1 MRATAPGLRA
11 TAAAILACAMFVS
24 APAHATE
31 TILVGSVGSAS
42 ANLWPVM
49 VGVKKGMFAAEDIK
63 IDMVYVQ
70 NNAGVIQQLT
80 VDAVNV
86 SVGSGLV
93 DPIRAVDKGA
103 PLALVRIEM
112 QRPPYTLLAKPA
124 IKSIKGLKGKTVSVG
139 GAKDITRIFFERML
153 APSGVDPKDVDLI
166 FAGATSARLAA
177 LQSGAADAALLT
189 APYNFHA
196 EAAGFTNLGRAADT
210 VDMPFSGVSTNR
222 DWAQRNKATVEK
234 FLAVYTKSIAW
245 LTTPAN
251 RQEAIDIMV
260 SVSNL
265 KADDVSKAYDF
276 MIASGFIEPT
286 GTISKA
292 QLGKV
297 VDALKTLGDI
307 PAGFAVDRLFLPGIT
322 KVVE

>member
-11 TAAAILACAMFVS
+11 TAAAILVCAALA
-24 APAHATE
+24 APRADATE

-49 VGVKKGMFAAEDIK
+49 VGVKKGFFAAEDIA
-63 IDMVYVQ
+63 IDMVYIQ
-70 NNAGVIQQLT
+70 ANAGVIQQLA

-93 DPIRAVDKGA
+93 DPIRAIDKGA
-103 PLALVRIEM
+103 PVALVRIEM
-112 QRPPYTLLAKPA
+112 QHPPYELLAKPA
-124 IKSIKGLKGKTVSVG
+124 IKSIKDLKGKTVSVG

-153 APSGVDPKDVDLI
+153 APSGVDPKAVDLI

-196 EAAGFTNLGRAADT
+196 EAAGFTNLGRTADT

-222 DWAQRNKATVEK
+222 EWAQQHKDAIEK

-245 LTTPAN
+245 LKDPAN
-251 RQEAIDIMV
+251 RNEAVDVMV

-276 MIASGFIEPT
+276 MIASGFVEPT
-286 GTISKA
+286 GTVSKT

-307 PAGFAVDRLFLPGIT
+307 PADFAVDRLFLPGIT
-322 KVVE
+322 KVVD